1 MTFEFGAVTR
11 LELSHN
17 YSITQKYLNMDLANI
32 DLSSLWNTVL
42 AWAPKFVGAILFLV
56 IGFWIV
62 GMISRMIGKSL
73 EKSGMDKDLIPFLK
87 SLVTVLLKVLVVI
100 SAAGV
105 LGIEI
110 TAFAAL
116 LAGAGLAIGAA
127 MSGTLSHFAA
137 GVMVLIFKPYRV
149 GDLVDIQGTVGH
161 VSEIQVF
168 NTVINTLDNKKVIMP
183 NGIATSGI
191 MTNLTANGK
200 LRVDL
205 NVAMPYE
212 EDFDKIQGIIQG
224 ALAKVTSKLPDT
236 PTIEIEKF
244 GENNILLAVRPYATD
259 ETYWDVY
266 FNSYKEI
273 KKAFSAAGIEVA
285 YPTRRNK
292 NV

>member
-1 MTFEFGAVTR
+1 MN
-11 LELSHN
+11 LE
-17 YSITQKYLNMDLANI
+17 NI
-32 DLSSLWNTVL
+32 NLDTLWNTIL
-42 AWAPKFVGAILFLV
+42 AWSPKIVAGIIVLI

-62 GMISRMIGKSL
+62 NIISKMIGKSL
-73 EKSGMDKDLIPFLK
+73 TKSGIDKDLVPFLK
-87 SLVTVLLKVLVVI
+87 SLVSVLLKILVVI
-100 SAAGV
+100 TAAGV
-105 LGIEI
+105 VGIEI

-116 LAGAGLAIGAA
+116 IAGAGLAIGAA

-137 GVMVLIFKPYRV
+137 GVMVLIFKPYKV
-149 GDLVDIQGTVGH
+149 GDLVDIQGVVGH
-161 VSEIQVF
+161 VEEIQVF
-168 NTVINTLDNKKVIMP
+168 NTVIKSLEGKKVIMP

-191 MTNLTANGK
+191 MTNLSANGK

-212 EDFDKIQGIIQG
+212 EDFDKVQGIIQN
-224 ALAKVTSKLPDT
+224 ALAKVPQKLADE

-244 GENNILLAVRPYATD
+244 DENNILLAVRPYATD

-273 KKAFSAAGIEVA
+273 KKAFAKENITVA
-285 YPTRRNK
+285 YPTRRVK

>member
-1 MTFEFGAVTR
+1 
-11 LELSHN
+11 
-17 YSITQKYLNMDLANI
+17 MDLGKI
-32 DLSSLWNTVL
+32 DLSALWQTVL
-42 AWAPKFVGAILFLV
+42 QWSPKIVGGILVLIF
-56 IGFWIV
+56 GFWIV
-62 GMISRMIGKSL
+62 KMINRIIQKSL
-73 EKSGMDKDLIPFLK
+73 RKSGIDEDLIPFLS
-87 SLVTVLLKVLVVI
+87 SLVSVLLKILVFLT
-100 SAAGV
+100 AAGV
-105 LGIEI
+105 VGIEI

-127 MSGTLSHFAA
+127 MSGTLNHFAA
-137 GVMVLIFKPYRV
+137 GVMVLIFKPYKV

-161 VSEIQVF
+161 VEEIQVF

-212 EDFDKIQGIIQG
+212 EDFEKIQGIIKG
-224 ALAKVTSKLPDT
+224 ALDKVSEKLPDE

-244 GENNILLAVRPYATD
+244 DENNILLAVRPYATD

-273 KKAFSAAGIEVA
+273 KKAFGDANIEVA
-285 YPTRRNK
+285 YPARRVK
-292 NV
+292 NI

>member
-1 MTFEFGAVTR
+1 M
-11 LELSHN
+11 LD
-17 YSITQKYLNMDLANI
+17 KI
-32 DLSSLWNTVL
+32 DLSALFDTML
-42 AWAPKFVGAILFLV
+42 AWAPKLV
-56 IGFWIV
+56 AALLVLIIGFWIV
-62 GMISRMIGKSL
+62 GMIAKMIGKSMNR
-73 EKSGMDKDLIPFLK
+73 SGLDKDLIPFIK
-87 SLVTVLLKVLVVI
+87 SLVSVLLKVMVVI
-100 SAAGV
+100 TAAGV
-105 LGIEI
+105 VGVEI

-116 LAGAGLAIGAA
+116 IAGAGLAIGAA

-161 VSEIQVF
+161 VLEIQVF
-168 NTVINTLDNKKVIMP
+168 NTVIKTLDNKKVIMP

-191 MTNLTANGK
+191 MTNLTALGK

-212 EDFDKIQGIIQG
+212 EDFDKVKGIIRG
-224 ALAKVTSKLPDT
+224 ALDNVKEKLADE

-244 GENNILLAVRPYATD
+244 DENNILLAVRPYATD

-273 KKAFSAAGIEVA
+273 KKAFGEAGIDVA
-285 YPTRRNK
+285 YPTRK
-292 NV
+292 IKQI

>member
-1 MTFEFGAVTR
+1 MD
-11 LELSHN
+11 S
-17 YSITQKYLNMDLANI
+17 LNF
-32 DLSSLWNTVL
+32 DLSSLTDTVL
-42 AWAPKFVGAILFLV
+42 AWSPKIVAAILVLI

-62 GMISRMIGKSL
+62 GAISRGIGKSL
-73 EKSGMDKDLIPFLK
+73 ERSGIDGSLIPFLK
-87 SLVTVLLKVLVVI
+87 SLVSVLLKVMVVI
-100 SAAGV
+100 TAAGV
-105 LGIEI
+105 VGIEI

-116 LAGAGLAIGAA
+116 IAGAGLAIGAA

-137 GVMVLIFKPYRV
+137 GVMVLIFKPYKV

-161 VSEIQVF
+161 VEEIQVF

-212 EDFDKIQGIIQG
+212 EDFGKVQGIIMN
-224 ALAKVTSKLPDT
+224 ALDKVTERLPDT
-236 PTIEIEKF
+236 PTVEIEKF
-244 GENNILLAVRPYATD
+244 AENNVLLAVRPYATD
-259 ETYWDVY
+259 ATYWDVY

-273 KKAFSAAGIEVA
+273 KKAFGEAGIEVA
-285 YPTRRNK
+285 YPARRIK
-292 NV
+292 NI

>member
-1 MTFEFGAVTR
+1 
-11 LELSHN
+11 
-17 YSITQKYLNMDLANI
+17 MDLANL
-32 DLSSLWNTVL
+32 DLSALWNVVL
-42 AWAPKFVGAILFLV
+42 EWSPKIVAGILVLI

-62 GMISRMIGKSL
+62 KIISNIIGKSL
-73 EKSGMDKDLIPFLK
+73 DRSGVDKDLIPFLK
-87 SLVTVLLKVLVVI
+87 SLVSVLLKVMVVI
-100 SAAGV
+100 TAAGV
-105 LGIEI
+105 VGIEI

-116 LAGAGLAIGAA
+116 IAGAGLAIGAA

-137 GVMVLIFKPYRV
+137 GVMVLLFKPYRV

-161 VSEIQVF
+161 VEEIQIF
-168 NTVINTLDNKKVIMP
+168 NTIINTLDNKKVIMP

-212 EDFDKIQGIIQG
+212 EDFDKVQGIIKG
-224 ALAKVTSKLPDT
+224 ALAKVTERLPDE

-244 GENNILLAVRPYATD
+244 DENNVLLAVRPYATD
-259 ETYWDVY
+259 ATYWDVY

-273 KKAFSAAGIEVA
+273 KKAFGEAGIEVA
-285 YPTRRNK
+285 YPARRVK
-292 NV
+292 NI

>member
-1 MTFEFGAVTR
+1 
-11 LELSHN
+11 
-17 YSITQKYLNMDLANI
+17 MDLSKI
-32 DLSSLWNTVL
+32 EMTTLWDTVL
-42 AWAPKFVGAILFLV
+42 AWSPKIVAAIVVLI

-62 GMISRMIGKSL
+62 KMITKAIGKSM
-73 EKSGMDKDLIPFLK
+73 ERSGLDADLIPFLK
-87 SLVTVLLKVLVVI
+87 SLVSVLLKVLVVLT
-100 SAAGV
+100 AAGV
-105 LGIEI
+105 VGIEI

-149 GDLVDIQGTVGH
+149 GDLVDIQNVVGH
-161 VSEIQVF
+161 VEEIQVF
-168 NTVINTLDNKKVIMP
+168 NTVIKSLEGKKVIMP

-191 MTNLTANGK
+191 MTNLSANGK

-212 EDFDKIQGIIQG
+212 EDFTKVQNIIKG
-224 ALAKVTSKLPDT
+224 ALSKVTEKLPDE

-244 GENNILLAVRPYATD
+244 DENNVLLAVRPYATD

-273 KKAFSAAGIEVA
+273 KKAFGEAGIEVA
-285 YPTRRNK
+285 YPTRKVK
-292 NV
+292 NI

>member
-1 MTFEFGAVTR
+1 MLLT
-11 LELSHN
+11 
-17 YSITQKYLNMDLANI
+17 NI
-32 DLSSLWNTVL
+32 DLSALLNTVL
-42 AWAPKFVGAILFLV
+42 EWSPKIVAAIIVLI

-62 GMISRMIGKSL
+62 KMISNMIGKSL
-73 EKSGMDKDLIPFLK
+73 EKSGIDGDLIPFLK
-87 SLVTVLLKVLVVI
+87 SLVSVVLKILVVI
-100 SAAGV
+100 TAAGV
-105 LGIEI
+105 VGIEI

-161 VSEIQVF
+161 VDEIQVF
-168 NTVINTLDNKKVIMP
+168 NTVINTLDNKQVIMP

-212 EDFDKIQGIIQG
+212 EDFDKVQKIIKG
-224 ALAKVTSKLPDT
+224 ALNKVTERLPDE
-236 PTIEIEKF
+236 PTIEIDKF
-244 GENNILLAVRPYATD
+244 DENNVLLAVRPYATD
-259 ETYWDVY
+259 ATYWDVY

-273 KKAFSAAGIEVA
+273 KKAFGEAGITVA
-285 YPTRRNK
+285 YPTRRVK

>member
-1 MTFEFGAVTR
+1 
-11 LELSHN
+11 
-17 YSITQKYLNMDLANI
+17 MDLSTI
-32 DLSSLWNTVL
+32 DLSTLWNTIL
-42 AWAPKFVGAILFLV
+42 AWSPKIVSGILVLI

-62 GMISRMIGKSL
+62 KIISRIISKSL
-73 EKSGMDKDLIPFLK
+73 KKSGVDGDLVPFLS
-87 SLVTVLLKVLVVI
+87 SLVSVLLKILVVI
-100 SAAGV
+100 TAAGV
-105 LGIEI
+105 VGIEI

-127 MSGTLSHFAA
+127 MSGTLSHFAS
-137 GVMVLIFKPYRV
+137 GVMVLIFKPYKV

-161 VSEIQVF
+161 VEEIQVF
-168 NTVINTLDNKKVIMP
+168 NTVIKTLDNKKVIMP

-212 EDFDKIQGIIQG
+212 EEFDKVQDIIKE
-224 ALAKVTSKLPDT
+224 ALNNVKERLPDE

-244 GENNILLAVRPYATD
+244 DENNILLAVRPYATD

-266 FNSYKEI
+266 FNSYREI
-273 KKAFSAAGIEVA
+273 KKAFGKAGIEVA
-285 YPTRRNK
+285 YPTRKIK